1 MFRRISTRIKPRF
14 ASLRDF
20 LVAKSAHEDL
30 LATHRET
37 PYMEGA
43 ERDNLEHRRQR
54 HASFSHPW
62 IPYFK
67 DFQQDGFT
75 VRRYF
80 QP

>member
-1 MFRRISTRIKPRF
+1 MFRRLSTTIKPRF

-20 LVAKSAHEDL
+20 LVAKHAHEDL
-30 LATHRET
+30 LATPRET
-37 PYMEGA
+37 PYQEN
-43 ERDNLEHRRQR
+43 RLQR
-54 HASFSHPW
+54 HGSFSHPW